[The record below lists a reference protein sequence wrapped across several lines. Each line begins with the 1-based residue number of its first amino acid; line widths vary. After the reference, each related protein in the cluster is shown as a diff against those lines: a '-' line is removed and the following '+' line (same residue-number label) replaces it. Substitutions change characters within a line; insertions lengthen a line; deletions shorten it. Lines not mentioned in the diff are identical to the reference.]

1 MNEARFRKDK
11 EMPTLFAV
19 SRRAGQALVEFDM
32 IREGD
37 RIAVA
42 VSGGKD
48 SLSLLHVLRDRRR
61 VSPVKFDF
69 TAAHI
74 DFEFSDFNPQIL
86 IGYLEKEGFPYLVAK
101 ADSLKDEKHEDIDC
115 FRWSWNRRKAL
126 FQLAD
131 REGFNKIAFGH
142 HMDDIVE
149 TILLNQFYRGE
160 IAAMKPRQ
168 ELFDGKLV
176 IIRPLAYVREEAM
189 VRLAQ
194 ELALQLTSGKKERTL
209 SLIERVFV
217 YMPLMHAEDIQ
228 AQRLSVGYFAE
239 LVEESR
245 GKNPG
250 NSHYYSYSLDYV
262 NRHCA
267 IVECFGRFPHRN
279 KVLGRTSTPEEI
291 EFLKKSGSGFLP
303 QGRREPVGRG
313 ISDG

>member
-1 MNEARFRKDK
+1 MVSTMSEARFRKDK
-11 EMPTLFAV
+11 EMPVLFAV
-19 SRRAGQALVEFDM
+19 SKRAGKAIVEFDM

-61 VSPVKFDF
+61 ISPVKFDF
-69 TAAHI
+69 TAVHV
-74 DFEFSDFNPQIL
+74 DFEFSDFNPQAL
-86 IGYLEKEGFPYLVAK
+86 VEYLQKEGFPCLVEK
-101 ADSLKDEKHEDIDC
+101 ADSLKDEKYEDIDC

-168 ELFDGKLV
+168 ELFDGKLT

-194 ELALQLTSGKKERTL
+194 ELGITGMGQSKCANDDTSHRMLIKKMLRQFEQDNPAVVPNIFK
-209 SLIERVFV
+209 SL
-217 YMPLMHAEDIQ
+217 
-228 AQRLSVGYFAE
+228 
-239 LVEESR
+239 
-245 GKNPG
+245 
-250 NSHYYSYSLDYV
+250 
-262 NRHCA
+262 
-267 IVECFGRFPHRN
+267 RN
-279 KVLGRTSTPEEI
+279 I
-291 EFLKKSGSGFLP
+291 KSEYLL
-303 QGRREPVGRG
+303 ETVKA
-313 ISDG
+313 